1 MAIAGTLKSRTKD
14 IKELTVWLFSA
25 QWKDYGQGLKTFLT
39 VQWLKN
45 QQLILLSEE
54 QPHI

>member
-14 IKELTVWLFSA
+14 IKELTVFSA